1 MNTALPV
8 AAAFGLMVSSW
19 TAPPSPHPGATLRD
33 SLTLV
38 CLGNSTTAP
47 RRNLREPYPERLQT
61 LLRAEG
67 MPARVHNA
75 GKGGSHAGSLS
86 DNAFHRIAHGSDR
99 FRSEVVARQPD
110 WLVVSF
116 GINDAWQ
123 DKGRGTPSRI
133 PLPRFRECL
142 TAFVRSMDSIGGTTL
157 ILGPNPLGKRYEG
170 FRKKRLDRYRKA
182 ARRLARRTGAL
193 WTDKYPLFRHEAR
206 RTGQPLD
213 SLLLDGMHP
222 NDTGHALVASAIR
235 QHILRQQGRQP

>member
-1 MNTALPV
+1 MSPALPV
-8 AAAFGLMVSSW
+8 AAALGLLGFARTSQ
-19 TAPPSPHPGATLRD
+19 PSHPPGAGHRD
-33 SLTLV
+33 SLAIV

-61 LLRAEG
+61 LLRTQG
-67 MPARVHNA
+67 IPARVHNA
-75 GKGGSHAGSLS
+75 GKGGSHAGSLA

-99 FRSEVVARQPD
+99 FRSEVIARQPD

-123 DKGRGTPSRI
+123 DKGRGTPSRL
-133 PLPRFRECL
+133 PLPRFRERL
-142 TAFVRSMDSIGGTTL
+142 TAFVHAMDSIGGKTV

-170 FRKKRLDRYRKA
+170 FRKRRLNRYRKA
-182 ARRLARRTGAL
+182 AHRVARRTGAL
-193 WTDKYPLFRHEAR
+193 WADKYPLFRREAR

-222 NDTGHALVASAIR
+222 NDEGHALVASIIC
-235 QHILRQQGRQP
+235 QHILRHKGRQP